1 MNPYQELMT
10 LLEVKGVM
18 SPAMKSISAVGAK
31 IKRKEKLAAI
41 QDEERER
48 RKKEKVTKRAGKK

>member
-31 IKRKEKLAAI
+31 IKKKQKMAEL
-41 QDEERER
+41 QDEERKRREKEKN
-48 RKKEKVTKRAGKK
+48 RKK